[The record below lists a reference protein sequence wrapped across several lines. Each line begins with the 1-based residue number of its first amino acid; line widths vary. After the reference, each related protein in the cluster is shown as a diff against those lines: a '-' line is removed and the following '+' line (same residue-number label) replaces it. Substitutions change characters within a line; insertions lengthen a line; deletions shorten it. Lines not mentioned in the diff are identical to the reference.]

1 MRSYLIIY
9 NLHAPGQKY
18 SEIKKAIENHFPL
31 SHQVTRSTWYIKTP
45 IATAVTIRD
54 LLKPSIDSNDQLL
67 VQEITNNWATYNYPK
82 ETADWLN
89 SI

>member
-1 MRSYLIIY
+1 MLSI
-9 NLHAPGQKY
+9 NTPTY
-18 SEIKKAIENHFPL
+18 SISQAHFPQNFPL